1 MDNRLD
7 AVYRYTNNKYNN
19 EIQLTKFNNKFNE
32 LWIKGDCKAIKNISI
47 KRFIQINL

>member
-32 LWIKGDCKAIKNISI
+32 LWIKGDCKAIKNIST